1 MVFEFDIEKS
11 EANKKK
17 HGIDFHEAQNL
28 WEDPNQ
34 VLIPARTMDEPRYL
48 LLGKSKNKIWSAI
61 FTIRQG
67 KIRIISVRRSR
78 KIEEEF
84 YKS

>member
-78 KIEEEF
+78 KNEEEF